1 MNFISKLI
9 IVIII
14 LLMASVT
21 LMGIEFYNLKNNQ
34 ANLNGKIETINNR
47 LNFIPNKKSEPI
59 TTNET
64 FGIDV
69 SHWNGDIVSEIPSI
83 DNISFVICKATQGK
97 KVVDS
102 DFKLNWKSI
111 KQLNKIR
118 GAYHFYI
125 YGDDPEE
132 QANHFCEVVNDLEE
146 NDISLILDI
155 EELSLP
161 KKGVNHAKLKEEVIK
176 FLEIVENKIK
186 RIPIIYT
193 NYSFANEYLNDTT
206 FSKFPLWLAE
216 YSNSKKPTIPNVWKE
231 KGCFIWQKKGNYN
244 INSTKDD
251 FDIYFGKKEDLS
263 K

>member
-1 MNFISKLI
+1 MNFLSKLI

-21 LMGIEFYNLKNNQ
+21 LMGIEFYNLKDNQ
-34 ANLNGKIETINNR
+34 AKLNSEIETINDR
-47 LNFIPNKKSEPI
+47 LNFVPNKKTEPI

-69 SHWNGDIVSEIPSI
+69 SHWNGDIVTEIPSN
-83 DNISFVICKATQGK
+83 DDISFVICKATQGK
-97 KVVDS
+97 KIIDA
-102 DFKLNWKSI
+102 DFKSNWTSI

-132 QANHFCEVVNDLEE
+132 QANHFCSVVNDLEE
-146 NDISLILDI
+146 TDISLILDI

-161 KKGVNHAKLKEEVIK
+161 KKGVDHVKLKEDVLK
-176 FLEIVENKIK
+176 FLEIVEDKIK
-186 RIPIIYT
+186 RTPIIYT
-193 NYSFANEYLNDTT
+193 NYSFANEYLNEST

-216 YSNSKKPTIPNVWKE
+216 YSNLKKPKIPNTWKD

-244 INSTKDD
+244 INSTKEDY
-251 FDIYFGKKEDLS
+251 DIFFGKKEDLI